1 MLLQV
6 PHDIDQEIMNE
17 YIWNNK
23 QIFIENSTVYSK
35 DLLKIYDINLLSL
48 TENFMTV
55 EELLVHL
62 HRGFVLL
69 IKLYWRSAVTVEGT
83 FKVYIK
89 RNLIES
95 DEAQLLIDAEFTKL
109 TQKAVYSELHVVSK
123 IASIPTA
130 QNRFCAV

>member
-6 PHDIDQEIMNE
+6 PYDIDQEIMNE

-69 IKLYWRSAVTVEGT
+69 IKLY
-83 FKVYIK
+83 
-89 RNLIES
+89 
-95 DEAQLLIDAEFTKL
+95 
-109 TQKAVYSELHVVSK
+109 
-123 IASIPTA
+123 
-130 QNRFCAV
+130 